1 MHSGEETNNKT
12 VGKHYRPRQ
21 GVPFAVTALLVVLA
35 LICGGVAGYLGGSRF
50 SDVAKRLTAAEQRI
64 EEYELMVAGLYT
76 EQYDDEKAAEEAAAA
91 ENEGT
96 AALTGKNV
104 IESEAA
110 EVFVVVEYDGG
121 AIMSDEAA
129 LRYEQALSDRAMA
142 GEDVSAATGDILNE
156 VLEDMARE
164 RIAYI
169 KAQELGFTEYSDQD
183 SKSIDALAQAEY
195 DDTVSF
201 YAGGS
206 ADEATIASAQQ
217 YLADAEG
224 YTLEG
229 VRAGIEQDYWQTKL
243 YDYIIADV
251 KVDADDISALY
262 NERLAEQQEAFD
274 TDPAAFETALMSGEI
289 VVYNPAGY
297 RTVKQIFFAL
307 DETSAARAAE
317 INAQMETETD
327 ENVRA
332 ELQTELDA
340 LYAPLEEKAAQ
351 AIAEFE
357 GGTDFDALIDKY
369 GDEGTLSA
377 GAFYSTGYYI
387 SANTTMWPAA
397 FVEAGMALAAP
408 GDVSPAVRSEDGV
421 HVVRYIANVESGSVP
436 LSNVSSRLTTETQS
450 VEKQR
455 AYDAQLQTWMDEANV
470 QYYPERMN

>member
-50 SDVAKRLTAAEQRI
+50 SSAAKKLAEAEQRI
-64 EEYELMVAGLYT
+64 EEYELMFAELYT
-76 EQYDDEKAAEEAAAA
+76 EQYEDEKAAEEAAEA
-91 ENEGT
+91 ENNGT
-96 AALTGKNV
+96 AALTGTNV
-104 IESEAA
+104 IESEVA

-121 AIMSDEAA
+121 TIMSDEVAP
-129 LRYEQALSDRAMA
+129 RYEQALSDHAMA
-142 GEDVSAATGDILNE
+142 GEEVSAVTGDILNG

-169 KAQELGFTEYSDQD
+169 KAQELGFTEYTDQD
-183 SKSIDALAQAEY
+183 MKAIDALAQAEY
-195 DDTVSF
+195 DGTVKF
-201 YAGGS
+201 HAGGS
-206 ADEATIASAQQ
+206 TDEAAIASTRQ

-224 YTLEG
+224 YTLES

-262 NERLAEQQEAFD
+262 NERLAQQQEAFEA
-274 TDPAAFETALMSGEI
+274 DPSAFEAALMNGEI

-307 DETSAARAAE
+307 DEASAARAAE
-317 INAQMETETD
+317 INAQLETETD
-327 ENVRA
+327 ETVRA
-332 ELQTELDA
+332 ELQAELDA
-340 LYAPLEEKAAQ
+340 LYAPLEEKADQ
-351 AIAEFE
+351 AISEFE
-357 GGTDFDALIDKY
+357 GGEDFDKLIDKY

-377 GAFYSTGYYI
+377 GAFSSTGYYI
-387 SANTTMWPAA
+387 SESTTMWPRA

-421 HVVRYIANVESGSVP
+421 HVVRYIANVESGAVP

-470 QYYPERMN
+470 KYYPERMN

>member
-12 VGKHYRPRQ
+12 TGKHYRPRQ
-21 GVPFAVTALLVVLA
+21 GVPFAVTALLVALA

-50 SDVAKRLTAAEQRI
+50 SSVAKKLAEAEQRI
-64 EEYELMVAGLYT
+64 DEYELMAAGLYT
-76 EQYDDEKAAEEAAAA
+76 EQYDDEKTAEEAAAA
-91 ENEGT
+91 ENNGT
-96 AALTGKNV
+96 AALTGQNV
-104 IESEAA
+104 IEGETA
-110 EVFVVVEYDGG
+110 ETFVVVEYDGG

-129 LRYEQALSDRAMA
+129 LRYEQELSDRAMA
-142 GEDVSAATGDILNE
+142 GDDVSAITGEILDE
-156 VLEDMARE
+156 VLQDMARE

-169 KAQELGFTEYSDQD
+169 KAQELGFTEYSDKD
-183 SKSIDALAQAEY
+183 AKAIDAQAQAEY

-206 ADEATIASAQQ
+206 TDEANIESAQR

-229 VRAGIEQDYWQTKL
+229 VRADIEKDYWQTKL

-262 NERLAEQQEAFD
+262 NERLTEQQAAFD
-274 TDPAAFETALMSGEI
+274 ADPAAYETALMSGEI

-317 INAQMETETD
+317 IYAQLETETD
-327 ENVRA
+327 ENARA
-332 ELQTELDA
+332 DLQAELDA
-340 LYAPLEEKAAQ
+340 LYAPLEEQAAQ

-357 GGTDFDALIDKY
+357 GGADFDELIEKY
-369 GDEGTLSA
+369 GDEGALSA
-377 GAFYSTGYYI
+377 GAFSSTGYYI
-387 SANTTMWPAA
+387 SENTVMWPAA

-408 GDVSPAVRSEDGV
+408 GDVSQAVRSEDGV
-421 HVVRYIANVESGSVP
+421 HVVRYIANVESGAVP
-436 LSNVSSRLTTETQS
+436 LSNVSSRLTTETQK